1 MTWTIV
7 AAIGSFALGYLTCS
21 IFYFTR
27 SSQTSLVILRM
38 AQIIYLTILMRCI
51 EDWYFSHTT
60 KLDALRKNGVSY
72 RDEAYIKIK
81 KEHDES
87 IAAFKDKSIKFL
99 IESHPGLFKEA
110 IDFNDWRGAMRFL
123 EKHKGV
129 AIFFNKG
136 INQ

>member
-72 RDEAYIKIK
+72 RDEAYTKIK
-81 KEHDES
+81 KEHDEN

>member
-81 KEHDES
+81 KEHDEN